1 MRIWLPLE
9 PIQPV
14 FKHQLI
20 NCSAMGL
27 LWVPSKAIR
36 RHCFLQLCL
45 LWALGYTTMCYKCG
59 GHRAITG
66 QFSSLIDATGVLVA
80 ILRMHAAELRLQV
93 RYTQVEQIKVGNYL
107 EIQAPGGTL
116 LFR

>member
-1 MRIWLPLE
+1 MQWDSFGFQVRPSAVI
-9 PIQPV
+9 V
-14 FKHQLI
+14 FS
-20 NCSAMGL
+20 NSA
-27 LWVPSKAIR
+27 S
-36 RHCFLQLCL
+36 
-45 LWALGYTTMCYKCG
+45 CG
-59 GHRAITG
+59 RLATPQCATNVGAITV

-93 RYTQVEQIKVGNYL
+93 RYTQVEQIKVGHYL